1 MYLEGRILIYQL
13 LTVGL
18 VVGSV
23 HLADSDSRRLTNE
36 EVIAQ
41 CQENAQR
48 SVTELKIKTRAGAV
62 DSRHWPMSHPCK
74 FSYFEKACKQQMY
87 QSTYQQCI
95 INLKGR

>member
-1 MYLEGRILIYQL
+1 MIYQL

-18 VVGSV
+18 VAGSV

-36 EVIAQ
+36 QVIAQ

-48 SVTELKIKTRAGAV
+48 SADNLKVSTRAGAV
-62 DSRHWPMSHPCK
+62 DSSGWPMSHPCK
-74 FSYFEKACKQQMY
+74 FSYFEKACRQQMY
-87 QSTYQQCI
+87 KSTYERCF

>member
-1 MYLEGRILIYQL
+1 MIYQL

-18 VVGSV
+18 VAGSV
-23 HLADSDSRRLTNE
+23 HLADSDSRRLTDE
-36 EVIAQ
+36 QVIAQ

-62 DSRHWPMSHPCK
+62 DSSGWPMSHPCK

-87 QSTYQQCI
+87 ERTYQQCI
-95 INLKGR
+95 ITLKGR